1 MTSKYELSISTE
13 YVEHWG
19 LNEALRELF
28 QNAIDEGDYE
38 YEYSNNT
45 LRIINHGASL
55 DRSTLLLGVS
65 SKRDD
70 GSKIGTYGEG
80 YKIATLVLLRE
91 GHDVTIYNNSEN
103 EIWETSLVNSRK
115 FHKRIPVFYVSN
127 NKSSDDDLVIEV
139 TDISE
144 TEWEDYKAYN
154 LNLRDPG
161 EIFTGDDGS
170 ILFDDSEK
178 GNIYVEGLFVCNN
191 DSLKYG
197 INFNAN
203 SVSLNRDRNMISNFD
218 LLWEFSKLISQYLKS
233 KSAEEQFEFYN
244 ENHCYNIYS
253 SVVDTSIKKNLKTEF
268 LERYGDRAYPVVSSE
283 SDDVLNQLKKYGYV
297 PVVTTKTIVDLIS
310 EYFDDSARIPIGDT
324 LYEYLTN
331 LKDKISSCNSS
342 EIEELME
349 EYLEIIEEHKLEL
362 LDITL

>member
-38 YEYSNNT
+38 YEYSSNT

-103 EIWETSLVNSRK
+103 EIWKTSLVNSRK
-115 FHKRIPVFYVSN
+115 FHRTIPVFYVSN
-127 NKSSDDDLVIEV
+127 NKSSGNDLVIEV

-144 TEWEDYKAYN
+144 TEWEDYKNYN

-161 EIFTGDDGS
+161 KIFTGDNGS

-178 GNIYVEGLFVCNN
+178 GNVYVEGLFVCNN
-191 DSLKYG
+191 DNLEYG

-218 LLWEFSKLISQYLKS
+218 LSWEFSRLMSQYLKS
-233 KSAEEQFEFYN
+233 KSDEEQFEFYN
-244 ENHCYNIYS
+244 GSHCYTYS
-253 SVVDTSIKKNLKTEF
+253 SAVDSSIRENLKAEF
-268 LERYGDRAYPVVSSE
+268 LERYGDRAYPVVSDE
-283 SDDVLNQLKKYGYV
+283 SDDALDQLKKYGYI

-310 EYFDDSARIPIGDT
+310 DYFDSSACIPIEDT
-324 LYEYLTN
+324 LYEYLIN
-331 LKDKISSCNSS
+331 LKDKILLCNDHN
-342 EIEELME
+342 EIRELMK
-349 EYLEIIEEHKLEL
+349 EYSETIESHKSEL
-362 LDITL
+362 LNITF